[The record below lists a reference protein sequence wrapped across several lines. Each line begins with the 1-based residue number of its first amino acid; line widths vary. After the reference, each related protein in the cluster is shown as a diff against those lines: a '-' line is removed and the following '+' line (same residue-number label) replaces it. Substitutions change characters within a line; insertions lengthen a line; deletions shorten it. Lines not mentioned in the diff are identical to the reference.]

1 MRVLSKSSDNVPLKC
16 LSTGVEVKFKGAFY
30 SVLISPT
37 LVPELNQLELTEDG
51 LIVGAAITLSKLNT
65 KLKEL
70 LASLP
75 KQKTRTFAA
84 LLEMLRWFA
93 GQQIR
98 NVAVSR
104 LILVMYT
111 CCVLITIIC
120 GCSDVVQGQKETRAY
135 KAHTPV

>member
-1 MRVLSKSSDNVPLKC
+1 M
-16 LSTGVEVKFKGAFY
+16 KFKGAFY

-37 LVPELNQLELTEDG
+37 LVPELNQLKLTEDG
-51 LIVGAAITLSKLNT
+51 LIVGAAVTLSKLTT

-75 KQKTRTFAA
+75 KHKTRTFAA

-98 NVAVSR
+98 NVAV
-104 LILVMYT
+104 
-111 CCVLITIIC
+111 
-120 GCSDVVQGQKETRAY
+120 G
-135 KAHTPV
+135 